1 MKSVYLHPL
10 TVRIWHWTN
19 AAIVIALLVT
29 GAQLR
34 IPELRI
40 LPTYSQAAAIHKYV
54 GFAMGL
60 SFLFWLPYSLISS
73 GLRRHYLLRV
83 KDLRA
88 IVGQA
93 LFYLFGI
100 FSGWKNPFEPTPDN
114 KFNPLQKI
122 AYSSVM
128 LIFTPIIVVTGIL
141 FSDLVSFALY
151 VEMLHGVRVLDAIH
165 VVMAYVFVLYLAVHL
180 YMSTLGSTVFEHV
193 RAMITGRVE
202 HKERHKKR

>member
-54 GFAMGL
+54 GFAMGV
-60 SFLFWLPYSLISS
+60 SFLFWLPYSLISR
-73 GLRRHYLLRV
+73 GLRRHYLLRAR
-83 KDLRA
+83 DLRA

-100 FSGWKNPFEPTPDN
+100 FSGWKSPFEPTPDN

-128 LIFTPIIVVTGIL
+128 LVFTPIIVVTGIL
-141 FSDLVSFALY
+141 FSDLVLFAPY

-202 HKERHKKR
+202 HKKR

>member
-19 AAIVIALLVT
+19 AAIVIVLLVT

-40 LPTYSQAAAIHKYV
+40 LPSYSQAAAIHKYV

-60 SFLFWLPYSLISS
+60 SFLFWLPYSFVSG

-83 KDLRA
+83 KDMRA

-100 FSGWKNPFEPTPDN
+100 FRGWENPFEPTPDN

-122 AYSSVM
+122 AYASVM
-128 LIFTPIIVVTGIL
+128 LVFTPIIVVTGII
-141 FSDLVSFALY
+141 FSDLVSFALF
-151 VEMLHGVRVLDAIH
+151 VEMLRGVRVLDAIH

-202 HKERHKKR
+202 HKKRNEKR